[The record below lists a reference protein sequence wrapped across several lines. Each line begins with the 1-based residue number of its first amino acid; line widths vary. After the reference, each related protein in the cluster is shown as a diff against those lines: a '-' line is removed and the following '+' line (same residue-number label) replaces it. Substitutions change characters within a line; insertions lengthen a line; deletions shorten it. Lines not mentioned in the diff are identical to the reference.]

1 MAEKDDNLSLPK
13 GIVGWVGLRVL
24 IVLPVMHAFLFLFIA
39 SLFVV
44 FGYY

>member
-24 IVLPVMHAFLFLFIA
+24 IVPVMHAFLFLFIA